1 MYFADVPAN
10 TGEIKWTSI
19 GNKTRTISFPYSNI
33 QGDIPGLQPPFM
45 GYKPWGENLNNWF
58 ESYNNLAGTVPN
70 AIMFIGSVF
79 GRAGDDTA
87 LLRDRYLSGDY
98 RIVVEAIYYFR
109 PITWKQTTMVRNNS
123 TFWIY
128 GTIRNI
134 AQYLNI
140 PAIAQLVSETPYYG
154 GGRWIG
160 IFTNG
165 DFATALKLVETDEY
179 SGFGPPTAKKGNS
192 SGEGGWLLYSD
203 ITAPKQGWGMHVVY
217 RDKVEE
223 QWATYD
229 ASAYG
234 GSIGESPGSAPE
246 MPSIP
251 TTTTSW
257 RKVSIVKF
265 YEEAVKRSDGRTVYR
280 TVSGP
285 YKRDQIC
292 RTIEVQNEP
301 GWVLK
306 EFTQTQAD
314 HGWELYGNINKRD
327 KNHTGTQAATVEVD
341 IDRNN

>member
-19 GNKTRTISFPYSNI
+19 GNKTRTIRFPYSDI

-45 GYKPWGENLNNWF
+45 GYAPWGENLNNWF
-58 ESYNNLAGTVPN
+58 ESSTNSLPGSFSN
-70 AIMFIGSVF
+70 ATAFIYTVF
-79 GRAGDDTA
+79 GHAGDDVVE
-87 LLRDRYLSGDY
+87 LLDKYSSGDY

-179 SGFGPPTAKKGNS
+179 SGFGPPTAKQGNS

-265 YEEAVKRSDGRTVYR
+265 YEEAVKQSNGMTVYR

-306 EFTQTQAD
+306 GYA
-314 HGWELYGNINKRD
+314 I
-327 KNHTGTQAATVEVD
+327 
-341 IDRNN
+341 